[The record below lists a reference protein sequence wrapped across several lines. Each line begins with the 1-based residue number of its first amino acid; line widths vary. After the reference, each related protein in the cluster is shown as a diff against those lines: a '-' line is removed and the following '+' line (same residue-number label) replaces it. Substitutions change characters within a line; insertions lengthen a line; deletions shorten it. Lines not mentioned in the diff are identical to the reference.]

1 MTFLIDRRKALLTGA
16 ALLMAGRG
24 TPHAVAQDIPSTP
37 EAGAIKMGIEP
48 WLGYGLW
55 HVAAK
60 KELFKANGLESV
72 EIVNFTTDAEINAAL
87 AAGQLQCGNIATH
100 TAMAFAAAGLPIKIV
115 MLLDVSLTADAI
127 ITDGSVNSVQELKG
141 KKVAYEEG
149 TTSDIL
155 LNYALSQNG
164 MSIEDIEKVPMPAA
178 DAGTALIA
186 GQVPMA
192 VTYEPYISLAKA
204 QSDKVKLLYSAG
216 ENPGLISDVFIV
228 REEFLAEKPG
238 QIVALLKTWEAAL
251 AAYNADPAEGRAIIA
266 EAVGAKPEELATAFD
281 GVKFYSLAENKAQFS
296 GDFLNKVVPEVEAA
310 ATKAGLLTKD
320 VDISKL
326 MDSRFID
333 AATKWGARQIG
344 WRKPPDTS
352 LFPPEPDGENLPLR
366 IHCHCG
372 LRLRRPRISLVGG
385 DRL

>member
-1 MTFLIDRRKALLTGA
+1 MTVFISRRNALLAGA
-16 ALLMAGRG
+16 AVLLAGRTMG
-24 TPHAVAQDIPSTP
+24 RALAQDIPASP
-37 EAGAIKMGIEP
+37 EPGAIKMGIEP

-55 HVAAK
+55 HIAAK
-60 KELFKANGLESV
+60 KDLFKANGLESV
-72 EIVNFTTDAEINAAL
+72 EIVNFTTDADINAAL

-115 MLLDVSLTADAI
+115 ALLDVSMTADAI
-127 ITDGSVNSVQELKG
+127 ITDGSVNSVPELKG
-141 KKVAYEEG
+141 KQVAYEEG

-164 MSIEDIEKVPMPAA
+164 MTITDIEKVPMPAA

-186 GQVPMA
+186 GRVPVA

-228 REEFLAEKPG
+228 REEFMAEKPG
-238 QIVALLKTWEAAL
+238 QIVALLKSWEAAL
-251 AAYNADPAEGRAIIA
+251 SAYNADPTEGRTIIA
-266 EAVGAKPEELATAFD
+266 EAVGAKPEELATAFE
-281 GVKFYSLAENKAQFS
+281 GVKYFSLAENKTQFS

-320 VDISKL
+320 IDLATL
-326 MDSRFID
+326 MDGRFID
-333 AATKWGARQIG
+333 AATK
-344 WRKPPDTS
+344 
-352 LFPPEPDGENLPLR
+352 
-366 IHCHCG
+366 
-372 LRLRRPRISLVGG
+372 
-385 DRL
+385 

>member
-1 MTFLIDRRKALLTGA
+1 MTIRIDRRHALLGGA
-16 ALLMAGRG
+16 ALLTAGSVAR
-24 TPHAVAQDIPSTP
+24 ALAQDVPATP
-37 EAGAIKMGIEP
+37 EPGPIKMGIEP

-55 HVAAK
+55 HIAARK
-60 KELFKANGLESV
+60 DLFKAQGLESV

-87 AAGQLQCGNIATH
+87 AAGQLNCGNIATH

-115 MLLDVSLTADAI
+115 ALLDVSMTADAI
-127 ITDGSVNSVQELKG
+127 ITDGSVGSVPELKG
-141 KKVAYEEG
+141 KQVAYEEG

-164 MSIEDIEKVPMPAA
+164 MTIADIQKVPMPAA

-186 GQVPMA
+186 GQVPVA

-216 ENPGLISDVFIV
+216 ENPGLISDVFIA
-228 REEFLAEKPG
+228 REEFISEKPG
-238 QIVALLKTWEAAL
+238 QIVALLKAWQAAL
-251 AAYNADPAEGRAIIA
+251 DAYNADPNEGRTIIA
-266 EAVGAKPEELATAFD
+266 EAVGAKPEELATAFE
-281 GVKFYSLAENKAQFS
+281 GVKYFSLAENKSQFG

-320 VDISKL
+320 IDLAML

-333 AATKWGARQIG
+333 AAAK
-344 WRKPPDTS
+344 
-352 LFPPEPDGENLPLR
+352 
-366 IHCHCG
+366 
-372 LRLRRPRISLVGG
+372 
-385 DRL
+385 